1 MRLDER
7 RQLWIERERSWALWI
22 HGAAARPSI
31 VRLMAGVS
39 WLSDGMLWYAIIAV
53 LPWWGG
59 PNGLACALRM
69 LGVGVLN
76 LIIYKVVKR
85 HFARPRPYKTCPGI
99 RACVRSLDE
108 YSFPSGHAMHA
119 TAFSVLL
126 SAYYPPLAIALW
138 SFTLLVALSRLVL
151 GLHYPSDVA
160 IGVAI
165 GLVTAEL
172 AQSLF

>member
-1 MRLDER
+1 MRPEER

-31 VRLMAGVS
+31 VRLMAAVS
-39 WLSDGMLWYAIIAV
+39 RLSDGLMWYAIIV
-53 LPWWGG
+53 LLPWLGG
-59 PNGLACALRM
+59 PNGFACALRM
-69 LGVGVLN
+69 VGVGVLN

-85 HFARPRPYKTCPGI
+85 HFARARPYKTCPGI

-119 TAFSVLL
+119 TAFGVML
-126 SAYYPPLAIALW
+126 SAYYPPFALALW
-138 SFTLLVALSRLVL
+138 SFTLLVALSRVVL

-160 IGVAI
+160 FGVAI
-165 GLVTAEL
+165 GLITADL